1 MAGTMVT
8 QIQTRR
14 AKTELFMQKHHSQ
27 QNGHYMISLLCSPAP
42 CNAMS
47 PAEQRAG
54 VRGAAAGGEAGP
66 LEPGTRPRVS
76 APGSLQPPRY
86 NLSRTRRG
94 QYPSAPVCTAAGL
107 VSTVMCSVLSTVMWL
122 QVVSRLV

>member
-1 MAGTMVT
+1 MVT
-8 QIQTRR
+8 EIQTRR

-76 APGSLQPPRY
+76 APAQPPASSLQFVPDTARP
-86 NLSRTRRG
+86 
-94 QYPSAPVCTAAGL
+94 APVCTRL
-107 VSTVMCSVLSTVMWL
+107 HCSWPRVYSNVYSVLSTVMWL
-122 QVVSRLV
+122 QVVSRLL